1 MLCVADKVA
10 TFSRGL
16 CISLPHLVINFLQ
29 VSYSVLGTN
38 FDSEILRDVNSGNK
52 ISTSCD
58 SFRRYW
64 RHVQN
69 IVLIAEV

>member
-1 MLCVADKVA
+1 M
-10 TFSRGL
+10 
-16 CISLPHLVINFLQ
+16 SLPHLVINFLQ

-52 ISTSCD
+52 ISISCD
-58 SFRRYW
+58 SIFRRYW

-69 IVLIAEV
+69 IILIGEV